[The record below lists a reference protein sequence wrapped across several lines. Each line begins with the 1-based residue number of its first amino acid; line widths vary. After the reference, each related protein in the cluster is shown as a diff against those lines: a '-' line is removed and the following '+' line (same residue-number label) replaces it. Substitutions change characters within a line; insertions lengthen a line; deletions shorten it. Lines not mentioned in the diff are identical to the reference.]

1 MNALWMLLGLIF
13 CGAVLVAAVI
23 WILVRR
29 LHKYKQEEKE
39 NQPTD
44 YNVQTQHTHED
55 IFSHRGLGGESQ
67 IYECLQDLTGY
78 KRFLVNCYVP
88 KENGEKT
95 EIDVILLHESGIYV
109 LESKNFSGWIFGA
122 ENQTYWT
129 QTLPDRRGGSKKI
142 RFLNPMIQNAVH
154 MKWLKVFLQ
163 EESLPFYSYIVFGNH
178 CTLKQI
184 HVTSERHH
192 VLNQSSLLEDIAHR
206 AEMDGQKL
214 SLMQPHAIFINCAR
228 GPIVDNAALA
238 HLLQEGKLAGAGI
251 DVFDME
257 PPLPSD
263 YPLLKAPNTILT
275 PHIAFASKES
285 MIRRAHIVF
294 ENVYRYLDGEPQ
306 NVCPLS

>member
-44 YNVQTQHTHED
+44 YDVQTQHTHED

-67 IYECLQDLTGY
+67 IYKCLQDLTGY

-206 AEMDGQKL
+206 AEMGEQQLSPDQIDCIYDKL
-214 SLMQPHAIFINCAR
+214 LPLTEADVAEKDLHIQQLREKYHPLPEDAAKGVCPWCGHELVLRTAKKGSNAGKRFWGCSNFPRCHYIKDIDSLM
-228 GPIVDNAALA
+228 
-238 HLLQEGKLAGAGI
+238 
-251 DVFDME
+251 
-257 PPLPSD
+257 
-263 YPLLKAPNTILT
+263 
-275 PHIAFASKES
+275 
-285 MIRRAHIVF
+285 
-294 ENVYRYLDGEPQ
+294 
-306 NVCPLS
+306 

>member
-214 SLMQPHAIFINCAR
+214 SPDQIDCIYDKLLPLTE
-228 GPIVDNAALA
+228 VDAAEKDL
-238 HLLQEGKLAGAGI
+238 HIQQLREKYH
-251 DVFDME
+251 
-257 PPLPSD
+257 PLPED
-263 YPLLKAPNTILT
+263 AAK
-275 PHIAFASKES
+275 
-285 MIRRAHIVF
+285 
-294 ENVYRYLDGEPQ
+294 G
-306 NVCPLS
+306 VCHWCGHELVLRTAKKGSNAGKKFWGCSNFPRCHYDVII